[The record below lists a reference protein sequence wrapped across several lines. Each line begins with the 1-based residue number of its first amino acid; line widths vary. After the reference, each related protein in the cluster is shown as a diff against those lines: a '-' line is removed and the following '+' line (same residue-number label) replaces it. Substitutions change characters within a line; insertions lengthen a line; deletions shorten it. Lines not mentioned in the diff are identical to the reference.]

1 MQHAPKPR
9 LLDHVRAE
17 IHKRH
22 YSYRTEKQYVGWIV
36 RYIHFHDDQHPISLG
51 GPHVEA
57 FLSHLAT
64 EKNVAAATQAQALA
78 AVLFLYKRVLG
89 ITLPWQNNVT
99 RARRPK
105 RLPVVLTR
113 EEVRRVLAQIHG
125 PYRVVASLLYGSGL
139 RLLEAL
145 RLRVKDIDLSTR
157 SLVVRDGKGFKDRVT
172 VLPESL
178 IAPLRIRVERL
189 REIHDTAV
197 AAGFGGVELPHA
209 LHLKYPRAHLEFGW
223 QYLFP
228 AAHPTRDPRSGAWR
242 RHHLHEQS
250 MQRVMREAVRRA
262 RLDKPASCHTF
273 RHCFATHL
281 LESGSDIRTVQ
292 ELMGHANVKTT
303 QIYTHVLNRG
313 GIAAR
318 SPLD

>member
-1 MQHAPKPR
+1 
-9 LLDHVRAE
+9 
-17 IHKRH
+17 
-22 YSYRTEKQYVGWIV
+22 
-36 RYIHFHDDQHPISLG
+36 
-51 GPHVEA
+51 
-57 FLSHLAT
+57 
-64 EKNVAAATQAQALA
+64 
-78 AVLFLYKRVLG
+78 VLFLYKRVLG
-89 ITLPWQNNVT
+89 ITLPWLNNVT

-318 SPLD
+318 IPLD

>member
-1 MQHAPKPR
+1 MRHAAKPR
-9 LLDHVRAE
+9 LLDLVRAE

-36 RYIHFHDDQHPISLG
+36 RFIRFHDGQYPGALG
-51 GPHVEA
+51 GPEVEA
-57 FLSHLAT
+57 FLSYLAST
-64 EKNVAAATQAQALA
+64 RDVAAATQAQALA
-78 AVLFLYKRVLG
+78 ALLFLYKRVLHVD
-89 ITLPWQNNVT
+89 LPWLNNVT

-105 RLPVVLTR
+105 RLPVVLSR
-113 EEVRRVLAQIHG
+113 DEVRRLLDQLYG

-145 RLRVKDIDLSTR
+145 RLRIKDVDLASRT
-157 SLVVRDGKGFKDRVT
+157 LVVRDGKGFKDRVT

-178 IAPLRIRVERL
+178 IAPLRVRVRRL
-189 REIHDTAV
+189 RELHEAAV

-209 LHLKYPRAHLEFGW
+209 LHQKYPRAHLDFGW

-228 AAHPTRDPRSGAWR
+228 ATHPSRDPRTGVWR

-250 MQRVMREAVRRA
+250 MQRVMREAVRRSGI
-262 RLDKPASCHTF
+262 DKPASCHTF

-292 ELMGHANVKTT
+292 ELMGHSSVKTT